1 MIVLV
6 KLILAHLVGDFLL
19 QPRSWVR
26 HKEEKKAGSWKLYVH
41 ALIHSVLVLLLFT
54 DLSAW
59 PIAIAVGASHLLIDM
74 VRLYAQKEK
83 THTRWF
89 LADQGMHLLV
99 IIVAWSYVSGTPDV
113 TPLLSSPEFL
123 LYATAVY
130 FITQPMS
137 IVIAMVLKP
146 WAASI
151 PQNSE
156 GSLENAG
163 KFIGIL
169 ERLFVFGFIVANH
182 WEAVGF
188 LLAAKSVFR
197 FGDLRQAN
205 ERKLTEYVLI
215 GTLLSFGAAAL
226 SGAMVSGAGPF

>member
-1 MIVLV
+1 MIILV

-19 QPRSWVR
+19 QPKSWVR
-26 HKEEKKAGSWKLYVH
+26 HKEEKKAGSWKLYAHVFIH
-41 ALIHSVLVLLLFT
+41 ALLVLLLFA
-54 DLSAW
+54 DVSIW
-59 PIAIAVGASHLLIDM
+59 PVALAIGLTHLLIDTI
-74 VRLYAQKEK
+74 RLYEQKEK
-83 THTRWF
+83 THTAWF
-89 LADQGMHLLV
+89 LADQAMHLLV
-99 IIVAWSYVSGTPDV
+99 IVVIWWYLTGAPDV
-113 TPLLSSPEFL
+113 IPFL
-123 LYATAVY
+123 TSTKFLVYATALY

-146 WAASI
+146 WAALI
-151 PQNSE
+151 PQDTDR
-156 GSLENAG
+156 SLENAG

-215 GTLLSFGAAAL
+215 GTLVSFGAATGIAVI
-226 SGAMVSGAGPF
+226 VSYTGGQ